1 MRDEAEYSTT
11 ATLHVK
17 HVRPFFYSRSQVISE
32 SLTYVYEHTELIF
45 EDTEEANLTCLS
57 NVITN
62 QT

>member
-1 MRDEAEYSTT
+1 MRDEAEYLTT

-17 HVRPFFYSRSQVISE
+17 PVRPFSYSRSQVISE

-57 NVITN
+57 DVITN